1 MFIFLLEL
9 IATTSATSTANEKRT
24 DIRKRQTKMIDIR
37 SSMVSK
43 PPVTSEKKSIKSAKV
58 LGGIGG
64 VILGKYITVLLLYL
78 KNHKKGGS

>member
-1 MFIFLLEL
+1 
-9 IATTSATSTANEKRT
+9 
-24 DIRKRQTKMIDIR
+24 MI
-37 SSMVSK
+37 SK
-43 PPVTSEKKSIKSAKV
+43 PPVKCEKKSIKSAKV